1 MKVIKKIAAIMFA
14 LVMVISMGANVSV
27 AHAEEGAQSGIKG
40 TITIDKAVNGQIY
53 TIYKMLDLE
62 SYDPGN
68 GLYSYKPASEA
79 WKTFFADGKPGHD
92 YATINEN
99 GYIIWTDKS
108 KVGETEDEKKV
119 RLEKEA
125 AELAQKA
132 LAYAKDTK
140 NHITATDKK
149 TANGTTVEFSELDLG
164 YYLVDSSLGTLCG
177 LDTTN
182 PTVTIK
188 EKNDVPT
195 VDKKIDIGTN
205 GVEKLVSENSVD
217 LGDTVLF
224 KTTITVQ
231 PGADNYVL
239 HDKMDSNLEF
249 QAILHVAD
257 NGTDNYR
264 YVSDKDF
271 QLISN
276 PTGDDCTFE
285 LKFLDDFYK
294 NRAELINQKKVTT
307 ITIQYYATVKDSAPI
322 NIAMKNTA
330 WLTYGDNNTPS
341 TKSETKTYTYGI
353 PVFKYTMKNDTKT
366 GLAGAKFSLYTDNNN
381 AVGSIINFKNNG
393 NEYCYTEEAVGT
405 TGTTT
410 TLQSPKDGNFN
421 IKGLKAGTYWLKET
435 EAPKGY
441 NTLAEPTKIII
452 EQSTDRTQIM
462 KNVKDDV
469 ITKVEVENKSGS
481 ILPSTGGMGT
491 TIFYIA
497 GAFLV
502 LISGVVLIAKKRTDS
517 K

>member
-27 AHAEEGAQSGIKG
+27 AHAEEGAQSGTKG
-40 TITIDKAVNGQIY
+40 KITIDKAVNSQTY

-99 GYIIWTDKS
+99 GYITWTDKS
-108 KVGETEDEKKV
+108 KAGETEAEKKI

-125 AELAQKA
+125 AGLAQKA

-140 NHITATDKK
+140 NHITATEEK

-195 VDKKIDIGTN
+195 VDKKIDISTQTN
-205 GVEKLVSENSVD
+205 EILVDKSSAN
-217 LGDTVLF
+217 LGEVVVF
-224 KTTITVQ
+224 KTTINVQ
-231 PGADNYVL
+231 PGAYNYVL
-239 HDKMDSNLEF
+239 HDEMDSNLENPT
-249 QAILHVAD
+249 LWTVAD

-264 YVSDKDF
+264 YVSDQDF
-271 QLISN
+271 QFISN
-276 PTGDDCTFE
+276 PTGCGCTFE
-285 LKFLDDFYK
+285 LKFLDNFYK

-322 NIAMKNTA
+322 NIAMENKA
-330 WLTYGDNNTPS
+330 WLTYGDNNTESNKPV
-341 TKSETKTYTYGI
+341 TKTYTYGI
-353 PVFKYTMKNDTKT
+353 PVFKYTMKDGTQS

-393 NEYCYTEEAVGT
+393 NEYRYTEDTE
-405 TGTTT
+405 GTTT
-410 TLQSPKDGNFN
+410 TLQSPTDGNFN

-441 NTLAEPTKIII
+441 NTLAEPIKIII
-452 EQSTDRTQIM
+452 EQNTDGTQIM
-462 KNVKDDV
+462 KNVKGDV

-497 GAFLV
+497 GALLV